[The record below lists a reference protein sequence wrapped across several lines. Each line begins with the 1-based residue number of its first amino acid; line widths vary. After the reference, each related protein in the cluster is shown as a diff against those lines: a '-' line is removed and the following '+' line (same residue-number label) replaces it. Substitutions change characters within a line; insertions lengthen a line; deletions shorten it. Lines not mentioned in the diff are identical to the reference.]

1 MLKKS
6 ILTPVLSGVLAVSVV
21 GSGAYYFVNQR
32 SAEKG
37 DSSSES
43 QEADIKKAV
52 DKTANKVTDTVSE
65 VKDSVSDQ
73 VDTIE
78 KAMAGELDFSYNA
91 SLTFTP
97 GEALTEQADIKSIA
111 LTASAKQKG
120 DASQLTLAGLYDGKT
135 LASANVI
142 ADRASGNLYAQVPE
156 LSSAYVSASGEQLK
170 SVIQQSIEAP
180 LKAYTEKAAEAAQQQ
195 GADIDVNAA
204 QMPDFNG
211 LIDALG
217 AIDQDALA
225 EDIEGYI
232 QAAAD
237 NFPEGKDKD
246 ATKGTVDGVSY
257 ELTTKSYTVTVDD
270 AKNIAKA
277 VLERAKD
284 DNIVKDFLD
293 NEAVSQFID
302 GASSAEYV
310 EGIEGLLNEIEKAE
324 PESDTDGKMLEF
336 DVMFDADGAV
346 AGVNMEIDGGS
357 FYEVVTTVDNALVVD
372 VKFDSGDGDS
382 VMTMAGAIKNDNDTL
397 NGSVKIDATTMSYD
411 YEQDKDIPKST
422 TMVYSLTDVKLS
434 GDAVTGTIGVSVDA
448 DGHNVAMSFTSNST
462 ADKTDLL
469 YTASMDSKKMFD
481 IAFVLEQTDA
491 SDITIPTD
499 AIAIDLE
506 TGAGSDTYA
515 ATFDLDG
522 FQANLKSTLGDELYN
537 KMFGAKDYVVDDTT
551 PVTGTLTTT
560 NRA

>member
-32 SAEKG
+32 SAEKD

-52 DKTANKVTDTVSE
+52 DKTADKVSDTVSE

-142 ADRASGNLYAQVPE
+142 ADRARGNLYAQVPE

-170 SVIQQSIEAP
+170 SMIQQSIEAP

-211 LIDALG
+211 LIDAIG

-293 NEAVSQFID
+293 NEAVSTFID

-310 EGIEGLLNEIEKAE
+310 EGIEGLLGEIEKAE
-324 PESDTDGKMLEF
+324 AESDTDGKMLEF

-346 AGVNMEIDGGS
+346 AGVNMEIEGGS
-357 FYEVVTTVDNALVVD
+357 FYEVITTVDNALVVD
-372 VKFDSGDGDS
+372 VKFDSGNGDS
-382 VMTMAGAIKNDNDTL
+382 VVTMAGAIKNDNDTL

-434 GDAVTGTIGVSVDA
+434 GDAVTGTIGMSVDA
-448 DGHNVAMSFTSNST
+448 DGHNVAMSLTSNST

-515 ATFDLDG
+515 ATLDLDG

-537 KMFGAKDYVVDDTT
+537 KMFGAKDYVIDDTT

>member
-32 SAEKG
+32 SAEKD

-52 DKTANKVTDTVSE
+52 DKTADKVSDTVSE

-170 SVIQQSIEAP
+170 SMIQQSIEAP

-211 LIDALG
+211 LIDAIG

-293 NEAVSQFID
+293 NEAVSTFID

-310 EGIEGLLNEIEKAE
+310 EGIEGLLGEIEKAE
-324 PESDTDGKMLEF
+324 AESDTDGKMLEF

-346 AGVNMEIDGGS
+346 AGVNMEIEGGS
-357 FYEVVTTVDNALVVD
+357 FYEVITTVDNALVVD
-372 VKFDSGDGDS
+372 VKFDSGNGDS
-382 VMTMAGAIKNDNDTL
+382 VVTMAGAIKNDNDTL

-434 GDAVTGTIGVSVDA
+434 GDAVTGTIGMSVDA
-448 DGHNVAMSFTSNST
+448 DGHNVAMSLTSNST

-515 ATFDLDG
+515 ATLDLDG

-537 KMFGAKDYVVDDTT
+537 KMFGAKDYVIDDTT